1 MSDEQQSHMSA
12 EMSTEH
18 AIEQHAP
25 LPISPLL
32 NPSPPAS
39 PQQRFNGTPSS
50 PHLKPSSSPPHHPK
64 PAPAF
69 IHSIPAPTPMN
80 IRCHDNASPARDSYI
95 FFGIVFFVKGF
106 ELRYCTTYFFI
117 REGTWTRGEVIGN
130 GAFGTVYKALDNS
143 SGSLFAVKQVPL
155 QAFDA
160 RNGNAALQNLVTE
173 IELLQELV
181 HSNIVRY
188 FGCEI
193 SSDTMS
199 IFLE

>member
-1 MSDEQQSHMSA
+1 
-12 EMSTEH
+12 
-18 AIEQHAP
+18 
-25 LPISPLL
+25 
-32 NPSPPAS
+32 
-39 PQQRFNGTPSS
+39 
-50 PHLKPSSSPPHHPK
+50 
-64 PAPAF
+64 
-69 IHSIPAPTPMN
+69 MN
-80 IRCHDNASPARDSYI
+80 IRCRDNASLSRVTQI
-95 FFGIVFFVKGF
+95 LFFFVKGTL
-106 ELRYCTTYFFI
+106 ELYYCLTSFI